1 MVNSCNSRSPIVLDT
16 PEHPAV
22 PSGNTT
28 VIEIPDSSERSH
40 TRRRRL
46 ESMEDVILADSP
58 KRARVDVPVIDLTA
72 ENEEESSSADNNSD
86 RYVVVNNELSI
97 NDGTTSRTSSRF

>member
-22 PSGNTT
+22 ASGNTT
-28 VIEIPDSSERSH
+28 VIEISDSSERSH

-46 ESMEDVILADSP
+46 ESVEDVILADSP
-58 KRARVDVPVIDLTA
+58 KRARVDVPVPVIDLTA

-86 RYVVVNNELSI
+86 RYIVESLVS
-97 NDGTTSRTSSRF
+97 TTPLGRVRTGP